1 MQLLL
6 GRSPPASVHSKHHS
20 CVGQTRPCNAGVA
33 YGGSSS
39 NSSSRRRR
47 LGHLQPARA
56 AGTGGDAELS
66 LEQKLAAELAARQA
80 AEAKAAESAAAAA
93 FDGTALLGLLR
104 QKYRRSYDVSLVQRT
119 YLGKVFIALNIMWR
133 YKEQQSFSYTEEEYM
148 QRLDYVAAAL
158 VSWGVVRSVQSQ
170 LAATKERPRVGKA
183 VSIML
188 DVPGDKAREWIAV

>member
-6 GRSPPASVHSKHHS
+6 GRSPAASLHFHHHG
-20 CVGQTRPCNAGVA
+20 GQTRPCIAGVA

-47 LGHLQPARA
+47 LGHLQLQPPQA

-80 AEAKAAESAAAAA
+80 AEAKAAESAAAVA

-104 QKYRRSYDVSLVQRT
+104 QKYGRSYDVSLVQRT